1 MAGDPSLDE
10 LPRDGKEILGLLKSM
25 GVSAIEPRVLHQL
38 LDFEYRYTAECLQD
52 AEAIAERSL
61 GQRPTVQMAHILL
74 AGELRSAH
82 TFTSPP
88 SYQVLQQLAAEINA
102 QPLPE
107 IKPAFGLRLP
117 PEDDCLLAPNYQ
129 LEPPATPSQRAAE
142 DRAGAATPNGNALA

>member
-1 MAGDPSLDE
+1 MVAWSVHKSSSPSL
-10 LPRDGKEILGLLKSM
+10 PTH
-25 GVSAIEPRVLHQL
+25 RV
-38 LDFEYRYTAECLQD
+38 C
-52 AEAIAERSL
+52 
-61 GQRPTVQMAHILL
+61 
-74 AGELRSAH
+74 
-82 TFTSPP
+82 
-88 SYQVLQQLAAEINA
+88 QVLQQLAAEINA